1 MRESHR
7 LKLLVWENEDRA
19 RAATDPVVE
28 QKYREKAEQYRCQW
42 VDAVM
47 KEPRKGWALR
57 TVEALLH
64 ICFAILIIL
73 SFAAMCADVILGL
86 KK

>member
-1 MRESHR
+1 MRESHK

-19 RAATDPVVE
+19 RAATDPVVA
-28 QKYREKAEQYRCQW
+28 KWYRRKADRYRCQW

-47 KEPRKGWALR
+47 KESRKGWTLR

-73 SFAAMCADVILGL
+73 AFALMCADVILGL